1 MQINYTKKLE
11 NTEKMKSI
19 SKLYSYIK
27 PYTSRALSSILLSLL
42 GTVFSLF
49 SFTMAMPF
57 LGILFKTQ
65 PLIESSLPW
74 ELNTKVMLHNFN
86 YFLSTIITSKGEQAA
101 LITVSILIIFFV
113 FFKSAFYYLS
123 RYTITPLRTGVV
135 KDFRNNLNSKI
146 LNLQLAYFSEER
158 KGDIISRMTNDV
170 QVIESTIIQSI
181 SNAIKAPITILVY
194 LGMLFAM
201 SPILTA
207 FVLVLIPLTG
217 IIIGRIGSSLKRK
230 SAKGQIHMGVLL
242 SYIDETLFGLKIIKA
257 FNTENKIHK
266 RFIDEN
272 KLYTKIMNKIWRK
285 KDLAGPLSEFLGTI
299 VIVIVMWYGGKLV
312 LSNQSELSPQAFMT
326 YLIIFSQIIQPAKL
340 LSTVY
345 YNVQKGMAS
354 LDRIED
360 ILNAETTINEIE
372 NPKSLSNFKESITYN
387 NVSFKY
393 NKDYVL
399 KNINLTISKGKTIA
413 LVGQSGGG
421 KSTLVDLLPRFYDI
435 TEGDIKIDGI
445 EIKNLKLNDLRRL
458 MGIVNQES
466 ILFNDTIYNNIAFG
480 AENVTEEEVF
490 EAAKVANA
498 HEFISKT
505 PEGYETNIGD
515 RGNKLSGGQK
525 QRISIARAVLKNPP
539 ILILDEATSA
549 LDTESERL
557 VQDAIEKLMKDR
569 TSIVI
574 AHRLSTVKDAD
585 EICVLQNGEI
595 IERGKHHELIEQKG
609 IYKKLHDL
617 QMFA

>member
-1 MQINYTKKLE
+1 
-11 NTEKMKSI
+11 MKPV

-27 PYTSRALSSILLSLL
+27 PYSGRALSSILLSLL

-65 PLIESSLPW
+65 PLIESSVPW
-74 ELNTKVMLHNFN
+74 EFSTKVMLHNFN
-86 YFLSTIITSKGEQAA
+86 YILSTIIVSKGEQAA
-101 LITVSILIIFFV
+101 LITVSILIIIFV

-135 KDFRNNLNSKI
+135 KDFRNNLNLKI

-194 LGMLFAM
+194 LAMLLAM
-201 SPILTA
+201 SPVLTA

-217 IIIGRIGSSLKRK
+217 AIIGRIGSSLKRK
-230 SAKGQIHMGVLL
+230 SAKGQMHMGVLL
-242 SYIDETLFGLKIIKA
+242 SFIEETLFGLKIIKA

-266 RFIDEN
+266 RFTDEN
-272 KLYTKIMNKIWRK
+272 SLYTKIMNKIWRK

-312 LSNQSELSPQAFMT
+312 LTNQSMLSPQAFMT

-372 NPKSLSNFKESITYN
+372 NPKLISDFNKSITYD

-435 TEGDIKIDGI
+435 SEGNIKIDGI
-445 EIKNLKLNDLRRL
+445 KIKNLKITDLRGL

-466 ILFNDTIYNNIAFG
+466 ILFNDTIFNNIAFG
-480 AENVTEEEVF
+480 SDDITKEEVI

-595 IERGKHHELIEQKG
+595 IERGKHHELIKQKG
-609 IYKKLHDL
+609 VYKKLHDL

>member
-1 MQINYTKKLE
+1 LQINYTKKLE